1 MFSAVN
7 KLSNYLDVKRD
18 VRVMWDPQQYRRF
31 GDERSRP
38 FFELVSRIDAG
49 NPRSVA
55 DLGCGPG
62 NLTATLAERWPEA
75 AVTGVDS
82 SPAMIEAARGSYP
95 AGGKGSAVG
104 EGLAAGR
111 LSFVLADIGDWTPDA
126 PLDVIV
132 SNAALQWLPD
142 QLKALARWAGLL
154 APGGWLAVQAPGN
167 FDQPGHAVMR
177 ELAASARWRPLLDG
191 VRLNRQATDP
201 AEYLDLLAG
210 IGCAVDAWETTYLHV
225 LPGENPVLD
234 WYRGTGLRPVLDALP
249 PDLAG
254 EFTAEYGAR
263 VREAYPAR
271 PYGTVLPFRRVFVV
285 ARRVNP
291 A

>member
-1 MFSAVN
+1 
-7 KLSNYLDVKRD
+7 
-18 VRVMWDPQQYRRF
+18 
-31 GDERSRP
+31 
-38 FFELVSRIDAG
+38 
-49 NPRSVA
+49 
-55 DLGCGPG
+55 
-62 NLTATLAERWPEA
+62 
-75 AVTGVDS
+75 
-82 SPAMIEAARGSYP
+82 
-95 AGGKGSAVG
+95 
-104 EGLAAGR
+104 
-111 LSFVLADIGDWTPDA
+111 
-126 PLDVIV
+126 
-132 SNAALQWLPD
+132 
-142 QLKALARWAGLL
+142 
-154 APGGWLAVQAPGN
+154 
-167 FDQPGHAVMR
+167 
-177 ELAASARWRPLLDG
+177 